1 MMVIFLRYILVLV
14 LVAATVTCAS
24 YYKDRSEK
32 ISATTESLLQSNDFE
47 RIYESLNNSA
57 KSLTPKPEFNDR
69 ANRLVALMREADPEM
84 KFVKSHEGGVNP
96 DAIRDMYCEYRSLGI
111 GTKQIDVVI
120 WISLSSGF
128 AELYDVCV
136 NPADRE
142 VVNTQ
147 HCLTNALRKI

>member
-1 MMVIFLRYILVLV
+1 MVTFLRYTLVL
-14 LVAATVTCAS
+14 LLGVAIVTCAG

-47 RIYESLNNSA
+47 RIYEGLNNSA
-57 KSLTPKPEFNDR
+57 KSLTPKPEFIDR
-69 ANRLVALMREADPEM
+69 ANRLVVLMREADPEM
-84 KFVKSHEGGVNP
+84 RFVKSREGGVNP
-96 DAIRDMYCEYRSLGI
+96 DAIRDMYFEHRSLGT
-111 GTKQIDVVI
+111 GSKRIDVEI

-136 NPADRE
+136 NPADSD
-142 VVNTQ
+142 VVTTQ